1 VEIAARLER
10 TLYGLSLILAPLL
23 LALSTFFW
31 EGEGL
36 SYIGGIIQV
45 YSFVFWIPALI
56 GLLSLLRPSM
66 PRFSVWGILLVCWVC
81 IAGNNFGMQG
91 IYMSSLVQAG
101 VDSAQIVAF
110 DEVMGVAG
118 IFVLY
123 MPGLLF
129 PLTIFAISFL
139 LWRTKAISPLF
150 ALLLCLGAIAFPASR
165 IPRIEIIAH
174 LADLLLLI
182 ACSGIGWQFLQH
194 EVNTN
199 PVPGVAG
206 MGDD

>member
-1 VEIAARLER
+1 MEITARLER

-23 LALSTFFW
+23 LAMSTFFW
-31 EGEGL
+31 DEEGF
-36 SYIGGIIQV
+36 SYTGGILQV

-56 GLLSLLRPSM
+56 GLLSLLRPTM
-66 PRFSVWGILLVCWVC
+66 PCFSVWGILLVCWVC
-81 IAGNNFGMQG
+81 IAGSNFGLQG

-101 VDSAQIVAF
+101 VDSAQIAAF
-110 DEVMGVAG
+110 EEIMRVAG

-129 PLTIFAISFL
+129 PLTVFAISFL
-139 LWRTKAISPLF
+139 LWRAKTISPLF
-150 ALLLCLGAIAFPASR
+150 ALLLCLGAIAFPISR
-165 IPRIEIIAH
+165 IPRIEIVAH

-182 ACSGIGWQFLQH
+182 GSGGIGWLFLQH
-194 EVNTN
+194 EVNTK